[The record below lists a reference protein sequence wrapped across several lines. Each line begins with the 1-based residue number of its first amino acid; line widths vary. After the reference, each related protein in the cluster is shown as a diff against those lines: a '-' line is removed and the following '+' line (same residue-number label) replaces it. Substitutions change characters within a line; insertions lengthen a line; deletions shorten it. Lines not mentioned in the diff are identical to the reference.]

1 MSSEEQNTSPNTL
14 PEQVEE
20 QLEREIL
27 RIQAD
32 HEAHFGI
39 N

>member
-1 MSSEEQNTSPNTL
+1 MSSAEQNISPNTL